1 MSYTKTIL
9 GVNMIIVIGGIKG
22 GCGKTTLATNLT
34 VMRSGAGG
42 KVLLID
48 ADEQNTASEW
58 SDMRIHLGIETK
70 WSTIRLSGKTID
82 FQIEKLKKDYDD
94 IIVDVGGRDTTSQRS
109 ALLVADIAVIPFKP
123 RSFDIWT
130 IGKVKTLINEIRTVN
145 KKLVCFCVINEADPS
160 GVDNKQTL
168 EILSQSEE
176 MTCLDCV
183 IGKRKAFGNAGSDG
197 LGVAELKVVDK
208 KAVQEIKDL
217 YEKIYQN

>member
-1 MSYTKTIL
+1 
-9 GVNMIIVIGGIKG
+9 MIVVIGGIKG

-34 VMRSGAGG
+34 VMRSASGK

-82 FQIEKLKKDYDD
+82 FQIERLKKDFDD
-94 IIVDVGGRDTTSQRS
+94 VIVDVGGRDTTSQRS
-109 ALLVADIAVIPFKP
+109 ALLIADILVIPFKP

-130 IGKVKTLINEIRTVN
+130 LGKVKTLINEIRTIN
-145 KKLVCFCVINEADPS
+145 KKLLCLCVINEADSS
-160 GVDNKQTL
+160 GVDNKETH

-176 MTCLDCV
+176 MVCLDCV

-197 LGVAELKVVDK
+197 LGVTELKILDK
-208 KAVQEIKDL
+208 KAVQELKIL
-217 YEKIYQN
+217 YDKIYQSYI